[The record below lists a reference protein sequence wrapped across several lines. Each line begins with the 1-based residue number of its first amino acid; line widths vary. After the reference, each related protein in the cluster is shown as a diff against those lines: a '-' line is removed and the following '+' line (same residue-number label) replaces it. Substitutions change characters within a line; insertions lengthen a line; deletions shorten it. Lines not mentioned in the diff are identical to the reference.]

1 MEITIRVKTVT
12 DVSTVVNAACK
23 MPVDI
28 TAGKDRFT
36 VDAKSIMG
44 MYSLDLSNPVKLS
57 WDNNANKDKVNE
69 FLEAVKPYRV

>member
-1 MEITIRVKTVT
+1 MEITIKVEKVT
-12 DVSTVVNAACK
+12 DVNIVVNAACK
-23 MPVDI
+23 MPVDV
-28 TAGKDRFT
+28 TAGEGRFT

-57 WDNNANKDKVNE
+57 WNDDAAEGKVNE